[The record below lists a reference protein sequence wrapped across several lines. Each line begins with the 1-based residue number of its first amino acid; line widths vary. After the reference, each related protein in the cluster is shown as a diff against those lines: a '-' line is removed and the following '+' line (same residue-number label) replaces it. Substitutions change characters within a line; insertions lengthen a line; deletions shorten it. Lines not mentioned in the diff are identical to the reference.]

1 MRFDTPIYFQTI
13 TPGEYN
19 SSTGDYG
26 KDAVT
31 EEKIYANVTSAG
43 VDTLNLIYGELKQGA
58 YVIRLQ
64 RHYNKVFDRVR
75 VENKIYRVD
84 FQRKQKVK
92 HVFVV
97 SEVQ

>member
-19 SSTGDYG
+19 PSTGDYG

-75 VENKIYRVD
+75 VENKIYHVD
-84 FQRKQKVK
+84 FQRKQNVK

-97 SEVQ
+97 GEVQ

>member
-19 SSTGDYG
+19 PSTGDYG
-26 KDAVT
+26 KDSVT

-43 VDTLNLIYGELKQGA
+43 VETLKLIYGELKQGSQL
-58 YVIRLQ
+58 IRLQ
-64 RHYNKVFDRVR
+64 GRYNKVFDRVR